1 MAGQDGMEPLE
12 RLLNLVGLLLDTEH
26 PLTFEQIS
34 DTLDAYRAQNTDTAK
49 RMFERDKDILR
60 EYGVPLELR
69 DLDAWGGEQGYLI
82 PKELYYLPE
91 IAFTPEELG
100 SLLVA
105 AQGGGGETPV
115 EQAAQ
120 KLLYGA
126 DGGALAG
133 LSGGPLAAG
142 SDARG
147 ALLLDTARAAQ
158 DRRRVRFGYRTSQG
172 KTSEREVDAFAVVFG
187 RGHWYLVGHD
197 RERDD
202 IRAFRLSRFLGDLV
216 DAGEGVGPPASFSA
230 ADHVER
236 GPWVPGGEELAA
248 VAFAPHIAWAAAN
261 SLRGA
266 STRGPRGD
274 GWVVVEIPMSDEHE
288 MAGWILGFG
297 ADAEVLEPEELR
309 ANVMAR
315 LEAVRG

>member
-1 MAGQDGMEPLE
+1 MEPLE
-12 RLLNLVGLLLDTEH
+12 RLLNLVGLLLETER

-34 DTLDAYRAQNTDTAK
+34 ETLDAYRAENTDTAK

-69 DLDAWGGEQGYLI
+69 DLDAWGGDQGYLI
-82 PKELYYLPE
+82 PKEQYYLPE
-91 IAFTPEELG
+91 IAFTPQELG

-105 AQGGGGETPV
+105 AQGGGSETPV
-115 EQAAQ
+115 EQAAH

-147 ALLLDTARAAQ
+147 PLLLAAAQAAQ
-158 DRRRVRFGYRTSQG
+158 DRRHVRFGYRTSQG
-172 KTSEREVDAFAVVFG
+172 VVSERDVDAFAVLFR
-187 RGHWYLVGHD
+187 RGHWYLIGHD
-197 RERDD
+197 RGRED
-202 IRAFRLSRFLGDLV
+202 IRAFRLSRFIDDLA
-216 DAGEGVGPPASFSA
+216 DAGDGAEPPSGFAA

-236 GPWVPGGEELAA
+236 GPWVADGEDLAA
-248 VAFAPHIAWAAAN
+248 VAFSPDVAWAATNAF
-261 SLRGA
+261 RGA
-266 STRGPRGD
+266 SVRATRED
-274 GWVVVEIPMSDEHE
+274 GWVVIEIPMADEHE

-297 ADAEVLEPEELR
+297 ADAEVEAPENLR
-309 ANVMAR
+309 AGVLAR
-315 LEAVRG
+315 LEAILA

>member
-1 MAGQDGMEPLE
+1 MEPLE
-12 RLLNLVGLLLDTEH
+12 RLLNLVGLLLETGR

-34 DTLDAYRAQNTDTAK
+34 ETLDAYRAENTDTAK

-69 DLDAWGGEQGYLI
+69 DLDALGGEQGYLI
-82 PKELYYLPE
+82 PKDAYYLPE

-126 DGGALAG
+126 DGGTLAG

-147 ALLLDTARAAQ
+147 PLLLAAAQVAQ

-172 KTSEREVDAFAVVFG
+172 KVSERDVDAFAVLFR
-187 RGHWYLVGHD
+187 RGHWYLIGHD

-202 IRAFRLSRFLGDLV
+202 IRAFRLSRFIGDLA
-216 DAGEGVGPPASFSA
+216 DEGEGVDLPEGFSA

-236 GPWVPGGEELAA
+236 GPWVAAGEDLAA
-248 VAFAPHIAWAAAN
+248 VAFAPDVAWAATN
-261 SLRGA
+261 TFRGA
-266 STRGPRGD
+266 STRGPRDD
-274 GWVVVEIPMSDEHE
+274 GWIVVDIPMADEHE
-288 MAGWILGFG
+288 IAGWILGFG
-297 ADAEVLEPEELR
+297 ADAEVISPENLR
-309 ANVMAR
+309 TGVRSR
-315 LEAVRG
+315 LETILA

>member
-1 MAGQDGMEPLE
+1 MEPLE
-12 RLLNLVGLLLDTEH
+12 RLLNLVGLLLETER

-34 DTLDAYRAQNTDTAK
+34 DTLDAYRAENAETAK

-60 EYGVPLELR
+60 EFGVPLELR

-105 AQGGGGETPV
+105 AQGSGGEMPV
-115 EQAAQ
+115 EQAAH

-126 DGGALAG
+126 DGGVLAG

-147 ALLLDTARAAQ
+147 PLLLATAQAAQ

-172 KTSEREVDAFAVVFG
+172 KVSERDVDAFSVVFG

-202 IRAFRLSRFLGDLV
+202 IRAFRLSRFTGELA
-216 DAGEGVGPPASFSA
+216 DAGPGIEPPTGFSA
-230 ADHVER
+230 ADHVDR
-236 GPWVPGGEELAA
+236 GPWVPGGEDIAA
-248 VAFAPHIAWAAAN
+248 VAFAPQVAWAAAN
-261 SLRGA
+261 SFRGA
-266 STRGPRGD
+266 VTRGPRED
-274 GWVVVEIPMSDEHE
+274 GWIMVGIPMADEQE

-297 ADAEVLEPEELR
+297 ADAEVLEPATLR
-309 ANVMAR
+309 EVVLAR
-315 LEAVRG
+315 LEALVG

>member
-1 MAGQDGMEPLE
+1 MEPLE
-12 RLLNLVGLLLDTEH
+12 RLLNLVGLLLETEH

-34 DTLDAYRAQNTDTAK
+34 ETLDAYRAQNTDTAK

-69 DLDAWGGEQGYLI
+69 DMDAWGGEQGYLI
-82 PKELYYLPE
+82 PKDLYYLPE

-105 AQGGGGETPV
+105 AQGGGGDTPV

-147 ALLLDTARAAQ
+147 SLLLETAQAAQ
-158 DRRRVRFGYRTSQG
+158 DRRHVRFGYRTSQG
-172 KTSEREVDAFAVVFG
+172 KVSERGVDAFAVVFR

-202 IRAFRLSRFLGDLV
+202 IRAFRLSRFIGDLT
-216 DAGEGVGPPASFSA
+216 DVGPGLDPPAKFSA

-236 GPWVPGGEELAA
+236 GPWVPGGEDLAS
-248 VAFAPHIAWAAAN
+248 VAFAPDVAWAAAD
-261 SLRGA
+261 SFRGA
-266 STRGPRGD
+266 STRGPRED
-274 GWVVVEIPMSDEHE
+274 GWVVVEIPMADEQE

-297 ADAEVLEPEELR
+297 ADAEVLEPEDLR
-309 ANVMAR
+309 AGVVAR